1 MADFTLRET
10 QPEDYAALSALW
22 QRCFGDPPELIG
34 KLFALLPE
42 LGRGVTAV
50 CQGSV
55 VGAAYALTGLELL
68 PDRTSCG
75 YIYAVAVDENCRG
88 LGIGGALSAA
98 AAEAARQTGV
108 EMICTLPAEESLYD
122 WYERLIGVKY
132 PLRRRTLR
140 CMAATGECREISAGE
155 YSARREKLLCGRAH
169 IRFPAAYLSFQRE
182 LCKCY
187 GGGFFAVGDGIA
199 AAYPEGDTAKIC
211 ELILPAGAE
220 RNAAAAAIAAKLGAA
235 FALSYGP
242 AADGE
247 RFVVCD
253 SPLPWD
259 CEWNLALD

>member
-10 QPEDYAALSALW
+10 RAEDYAALSALW
-22 QRCFGDPPELIG
+22 QRCFGDPPELIE
-34 KLFALLPE
+34 KFFTLLPE

-68 PDRTSCG
+68 LDRKGCG
-75 YIYAVAVDENCRG
+75 YIYAVAVDESCRG

-98 AAEAARQTGV
+98 AAEAARQAGA
-108 EMICTLPAEESLYD
+108 EIICTLPAEDSLYD
-122 WYERLIGVKY
+122 WYEKLVGVKY
-132 PLRRRTLR
+132 ALRRKELS
-140 CMAATGECREISAGE
+140 CEAAEGECREISAEE
-155 YSARREKLLCGRAH
+155 YAVRREELLGSKPH

-187 GGGFFAVGDGIA
+187 GGGFFAVGEGIA

-220 RNAAAAAIAAKLGAA
+220 RNAAAAVAARLDAN
-235 FALSYGP
+235 FALRYEP
-242 AADGE
+242 AAEGE
-247 RFVVCD
+247 RFVACD

-259 CEWNLALD
+259 CAWDLALD